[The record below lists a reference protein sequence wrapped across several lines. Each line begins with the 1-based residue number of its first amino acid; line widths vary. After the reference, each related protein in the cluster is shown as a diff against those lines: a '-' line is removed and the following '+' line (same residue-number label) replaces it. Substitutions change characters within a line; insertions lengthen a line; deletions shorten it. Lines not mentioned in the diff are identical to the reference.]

1 MIIMINGAF
10 GVGKTSVANEI
21 VKKIKR
27 SIIYDP
33 EEIGLYLR
41 QNIPTNV
48 FSEDEKTGDFQ
59 DIAIWKS
66 MVVGIAE
73 EIKKQYNC
81 NLVVPMTIRKTE
93 YFQYILRGF
102 KNIDKDTHHFCLT
115 ASIEMI
121 HKRLTNRGDLVG
133 SWAFQQTEK
142 CLDAF
147 TTDDYKY
154 YINTENMEIYEVVE
168 NILEMIRDC
177 TTA

>member
-1 MIIMINGAF
+1 MINGAF

-21 VKKIKR
+21 VKKIER

-33 EEIGLYLR
+33 EEIGFYLR
-41 QNIPTNV
+41 HNIPSNV
-48 FSEDEKTGDFQ
+48 MSEDEKTGDFQ
-59 DIAIWKS
+59 DFRIWKNL
-66 MVVGIAE
+66 VVGVAE

-81 NLVVPMTIRKTE
+81 NLVVPMTIRKFE

-115 ASIEMI
+115 ASVETI
-121 HKRLTNRGDLVG
+121 HKRLTDRGDLVG

-147 TTDDYKY
+147 TTNDYKY
-154 YINTENMEIYEVVE
+154 YINTENNEIDDVVE
-168 NILEMIRDC
+168 IILEMIRNY